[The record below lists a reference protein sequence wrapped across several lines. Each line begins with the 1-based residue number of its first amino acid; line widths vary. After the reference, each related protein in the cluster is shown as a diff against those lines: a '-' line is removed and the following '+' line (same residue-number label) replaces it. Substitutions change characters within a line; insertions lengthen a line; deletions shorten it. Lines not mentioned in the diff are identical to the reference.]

1 MGERLELAI
10 IYIAFAKKAKEK
22 LAIGERVT
30 ATFHSLF
37 VSGVLDSKVR

>member
-30 ATFHSLF
+30 AAFPFSF
-37 VSGVLDSKVR
+37 CIRRARF